1 MRLFFIA
8 QPKPLEKP
16 ADGGAMDHHTAS
28 GQFDT
33 QFVQR
38 HIAIAGN
45 TRGNPLAMRSQ
56 FTAAGRMTLPGRCDT
71 APVPVQNHHIV
82 DEPRRNPEMPG
93 CFTMAIAFLYKRNH
107 SHTQLYWMR
116 LAHGRPPSMAE

>member
-16 ADGGAMDHHTAS
+16 TDRGAMDHHTAS
-28 GQFDT
+28 GQFET

-45 TRGNPLAMRSQ
+45 TRDNPLAMRRQ
-56 FTAAGRMTLPGRCDT
+56 FTTACCMALPGRRHR
-71 APVPVQNHHIV
+71 ALRPVQDHHIV
-82 DEPRRNPEMPG
+82 DEPRRYPEMPG
-93 CFTMAIAFLYKRNH
+93 GFTMAIAFLYKRNH
-107 SHTQLYWMR
+107 SHTQL
-116 LAHGRPPSMAE
+116 